1 MNISE
6 PLETIFLFSHSNR
19 IDCLIKDTKV
29 QNVAGEITVKETLKN
44 KKYFN
49 NITFHIKTDGGNGY
63 EITVVDSGSIESTKG
78 KIGNDELDFYR
89 DDKNDKDDKKLIY
102 LKILDGNLTESL
114 KANNITSI
122 IISRHGQGRHNTYY
136 NLGVTDARLTDKGI
150 KDTTSTAVR
159 VKELRVNKLIPH
171 LQPSYVFTSE
181 LFRTM
186 QTAAIFMKE
195 LDYLKTLK
203 AFYIVR
209 CNHELSGDQ
218 IKNKSYLC
226 DSNLPNTLKDTSSF
240 DKLKSIRGEENY
252 PKRLYEKMELDGLNG
267 LNKGGIV
274 TIKSEEL
281 NCSIRRYR
289 KTCKKENEMF
299 NNINIVFNSYK
310 EETNCNDYAV
320 FSNIKTIIDEENATI
335 GGGPKRNSMK
345 KTLLRNSKRLIEKRF
360 TKKRNKRRT
369 KKKKRFTKKRNSR
382 RTNKRK
388 TNKKRTNKK
397 R

>member
-159 VKELRVNKLIPH
+159 VKELISH
-171 LQPSYVFTSE
+171 LQPTHVFTSE

-274 TIKSEEL
+274 EIKSEEL
-281 NCSIRRYR
+281 NCSISRYR
-289 KTCKKENEMF
+289 KTCKKGSEMF
-299 NNINIVFNSYK
+299 DNIIIVFNSYK
-310 EETNCNDYAV
+310 EETDCKDYAV
-320 FSNIKTIIDEENATI
+320 FSNIKAIIEDESI
-335 GGGPKRNSMK
+335 GGGQKRKSTKRNRK
-345 KTLLRNSKRLIEKRF
+345 KGGRTLLRKSKRF
-360 TKKRNKRRT
+360 TKKR
-369 KKKKRFTKKRNSR
+369 
-382 RTNKRK
+382 NKRK

-397 R
+397 RTNKKR